1 MSSDSGSGTINSH
14 DETRGIEGAVDC
26 DWVVIGHPGKK
37 LNLKFVTE
45 KTRSSDAAV
54 EVSLCTV
61 LTNEYDTK
69 KRQHILFRR
78 DVFID

>member
-26 DWVVIGHPGKK
+26 DWVVIGRPGRK

-54 EVSLCTV
+54 EVSL
-61 LTNEYDTK
+61 
-69 KRQHILFRR
+69 
-78 DVFID
+78 